1 MSSESATTPVRW
13 DTYVRAQSDT
23 MFKSYVDSGAF
34 GRFFHIREPTPI
46 DAQKVIRMNRDTL
59 YSMGIFDLS
68 EPVTV
73 TKPDTGDR
81 YQSMMVL
88 SQDEYIPTVAYD
100 PGDYQLTPD
109 TVGTRYVLVLI
120 RTLVDS
126 TEPEDIKA
134 VHKIQDAFEID
145 QASPGTFEIPN
156 WDQGDLK
163 KLTDAINVLGETLLD
178 TSKCFGTKEE
188 VDPVAHLLGAA
199 YGWGGLPAKD
209 ATYEVVTPEQNDAT
223 TAQTITVKEVPVDG
237 FWSVSVYDKDGY
249 FKENPSGVYVISDR
263 NATKNAD
270 GSIVIHFGGD
280 ENQSNHLYISDGW
293 NYSVRL
299 YRPRKEI
306 LDGSWT
312 FPTAKPV

>member
-1 MSSESATTPVRW
+1 MSQATATTPVRW
-13 DTYVRAQSDT
+13 DTYVRAQSDA
-23 MFKSYVDSGAF
+23 MFKSYADDGAF
-34 GRFFHIREPTPI
+34 GKFFHIREPTPI

-59 YSMGIFDLS
+59 YSIGVFELN

-100 PGDYQLTPD
+100 PGDYELTQD
-109 TVGTRYVLVLI
+109 NVGTRYVAALI

-126 TEPEDIKA
+126 TDPGDIKA
-134 VHKIQDAFEID
+134 VNEIQDAIEVD
-145 QASPGTFEIPN
+145 QASSGTFEIPN

-163 KLTDAINVLGETLLD
+163 QLTDALNVVADTMPD
-178 TSKCFGTKEE
+178 TSECFGTKDE
-188 VDPVAHLLGAA
+188 VDPIAHLLGAA
-199 YGWGGLPAKD
+199 FGWGGLPAKD
-209 ATYEVVTPEQNDAT
+209 ATYETVTPEHNDAT
-223 TAQTITVKEVPVDG
+223 TPQTITVKDVPVDA

-249 FKENPSGVYVISDR
+249 YKKNPSGVYVINDR

-270 GSIVIHFGGD
+270 GSITIHFGGD
-280 ENQSNHLYISDGW
+280 EKQPNHLYISDGW
-293 NYSVRL
+293 NYTVRL

-306 LDGSWT
+306 LDGTWT
-312 FPTAKPV
+312 FPTAQPV